1 MLHANNVAHYD
12 IKPQNIIIQQDEDG
26 IRPVLIDFG
35 LAKHYDEQGN
45 ATSTGV
51 AGYSHGY
58 APIEQIAGL
67 RSFSPA
73 TDVYALAGTFVY
85 CLTGHAPA
93 PAVELNR
100 DALREELSNLG
111 VDFNGNVSIYYKS
124 HSDCV
129 RCVRAI

>member
-45 ATSTGV
+45 STSTGV

-67 RSFSPA
+67 RSFSSA

-100 DALREELSNLG
+100 DALREELTNLG